1 MRCQATPLD
10 ELLEQSDIVTL
21 HVPLDPTTHGMIS
34 TPQLEKMRSDAV
46 LINTC
51 RGPVVDEPALIE
63 ALRANLISGA
73 VMDVSGAP
81 LAAFAPERKAG
92 GWGQVT
98 TLEPIEADNPLL
110 TLPNAIV
117 TPHIAGD
124 AAERGLREST
134 FALRQAER
142 VADPLREVLSIVPPG
157 ENAERLGLDPA
168 AGSAPPVACSPAC
181 TNRRKFDGARFR

>member
-1 MRCQATPLD
+1 
-10 ELLEQSDIVTL
+10 
-21 HVPLDPTTHGMIS
+21 
-34 TPQLEKMRSDAV
+34 
-46 LINTC
+46 
-51 RGPVVDEPALIE
+51 
-63 ALRANLISGA
+63 
-73 VMDVSGAP
+73 
-81 LAAFAPERKAG
+81 
-92 GWGQVT
+92 VT

-168 AGSAPPVACSPAC
+168 AGSAPPAACPPAC
-181 TNRRKFDGARFR
+181 TNRRSDGCAVSAGLNVEEEEKAAARL

>member
-168 AGSAPPVACSPAC
+168 ADSAPPVACSPAC

>member
-1 MRCQATPLD
+1 MALRLLRCQATPLD

-81 LAAFAPERKAG
+81 LQR
-92 GWGQVT
+92 
-98 TLEPIEADNPLL
+98 
-110 TLPNAIV
+110 
-117 TPHIAGD
+117 
-124 AAERGLREST
+124 
-134 FALRQAER
+134 LRQH
-142 VADPLREVLSIVPPG
+142 
-157 ENAERLGLDPA
+157 
-168 AGSAPPVACSPAC
+168 
-181 TNRRKFDGARFR
+181 ARQGVGGR

>member
-1 MRCQATPLD
+1 M
-10 ELLEQSDIVTL
+10 
-21 HVPLDPTTHGMIS
+21 
-34 TPQLEKMRSDAV
+34 
-46 LINTC
+46 
-51 RGPVVDEPALIE
+51 
-63 ALRANLISGA
+63 
-73 VMDVSGAP
+73 
-81 LAAFAPERKAG
+81 
-92 GWGQVT
+92 T

-168 AGSAPPVACSPAC
+168 ADSAPPVACSPAC